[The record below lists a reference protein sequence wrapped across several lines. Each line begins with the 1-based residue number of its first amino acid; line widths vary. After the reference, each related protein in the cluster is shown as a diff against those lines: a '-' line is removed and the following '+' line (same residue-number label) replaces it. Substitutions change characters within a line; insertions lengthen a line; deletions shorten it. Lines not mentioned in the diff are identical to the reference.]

1 MELSTR
7 RLVVYLGS
15 DGASG
20 GILLMWDRRVVEK
33 VEEVVGHFSVS
44 CKFKNVDDHFEWAFI
59 GVYGPN
65 SDRDRHLP
73 WEELAGIHSWW
84 NVPWGIGG
92 DFNVV
97 RFPSE

>member
-1 MELSTR
+1 MGR
-7 RLVVYLGS
+7 
-15 DGASG
+15 
-20 GILLMWDRRVVEK
+20 I
-33 VEEVVGHFSVS
+33 FVS
-44 CKFKNVDDHFEWAFI
+44 CKFKNVVDHFVWAFT

-65 SDRDRHLP
+65 FDRDRHLP